1 MGKYR
6 RHNQKTR
13 KVMYPHLIHD
23 LRGLRNFCAD
33 RAMIKMYNAKAPLI
47 WGVYDQ
53 CADTLY
59 KGMDKRTDEQIIQEA
74 VKKIQEI
81 TY

>member
-1 MGKYR
+1 
-6 RHNQKTR
+6 
-13 KVMYPHLIHD
+13 MYPHLIHD

-59 KGMDKRTDEQIIQEA
+59 KAMDKRTDEQIIQEA

>member
-1 MGKYR
+1 
-6 RHNQKTR
+6 
-13 KVMYPHLIHD
+13 MYPHLISD

-33 RAMIKMYNAKAPLI
+33 RAMIKAYHEVAPLI
-47 WGVYDQ
+47 WGAYDQ

-59 KGMDKRTDEQIIQEA
+59 KATDKRTYEQIIQEA
-74 VKKIQEI
+74 VKKVQNL